1 MNKQLLQIKDLKV
14 RFKGDAGYVSVVNGV
29 SFHIEKG
36 ETLAIVGESGSG
48 KSITSLSIMG
58 ILPSNGEIY
67 EGEINFKDKNL
78 RKLSKKEYRAI
89 RGNEIAMIY
98 QEPMTALNPVFT
110 IGFQLGEAIMLHQ
123 GLSKKEARK
132 KMIELLQMVG
142 IPNAE
147 RTITLF
153 PHQLSGGMR
162 QRVVIA
168 MALSCNPSLLIADEP
183 TTALDV
189 TIQAQILT
197 LLRNLKKEF
206 DTSVLIITHD
216 LGVVAEIADK
226 VIVMYAGEVVEE
238 APIYELFENPLHPYT
253 KGLIASIPK
262 IHHMKDAAEELYT
275 IEGTVPNPSAMPKG
289 CKFHPRCPLAD
300 EKCKNVQPE
309 LEYVNPFHA
318 KRCHKV

>member
-1 MNKQLLQIKDLKV
+1 MEIKDLRV
-14 RFKGDAGYVSVVNGV
+14 RFKAEEGYVSVVNGV
-29 SFHIEKG
+29 SFTIEKG

-58 ILPSNGEIY
+58 ILPSSGEIY
-67 EGEINFKDKNL
+67 DGEINFKEKNL

-110 IGFQLGEAIMLHQ
+110 IGFQLSEALILHQ
-123 GLSKKEARK
+123 GLSKKDARQK
-132 KMIELLQMVG
+132 SIEMLELVG
-142 IPNAE
+142 IPNAQ
-147 RTITLF
+147 RTISLF

-168 MALSCNPSLLIADEP
+168 MALSCKPKLLIADEP

-197 LLRNLKKEF
+197 LLRNLKKEL
-206 DTSVLIITHD
+206 DTSVLMITHD

-226 VIVMYAGEVVEE
+226 VIVMYAGEIVEE
-238 APIYELFENPLHPYT
+238 APVYELFENPVHPYT
-253 KGLIASIPK
+253 KGLISSIPK
-262 IHHMKDAAEELYT
+262 IHRKKKNTEDLYT
-275 IEGTVPNPSAMPKG
+275 IEGTVPNPSAMPTG

-300 EKCKNVQPE
+300 EQCVQVHPE
-309 LEYVNPFHA
+309 LEYINSFHA